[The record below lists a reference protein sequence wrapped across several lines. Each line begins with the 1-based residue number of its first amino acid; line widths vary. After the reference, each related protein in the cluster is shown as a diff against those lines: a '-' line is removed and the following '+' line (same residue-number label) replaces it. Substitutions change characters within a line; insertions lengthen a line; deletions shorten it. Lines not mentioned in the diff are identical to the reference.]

1 MTTKNTLL
9 QSALWYRKL
18 GFSVIPQGRDKK
30 PLINW
35 TKYQEEHPS
44 EQEIEQWWTQYPDAM
59 IAIVTG
65 KISDITVIDVDSRK
79 GLEIMLDLLPD
90 KFSTPVVISP
100 SGGKHLY
107 FKYCPGLVTRSRDL
121 EDIDTKTD
129 GGLITAPP
137 SINENDKQY
146 KWADGYHIK
155 NMPLAELPQAYIQA
169 VKKGTDP
176 FTCNDNRHSIT
187 VSFNKGNRDESLF
200 HAAHSLVLG
209 GMSQENIEKVIL
221 HLAKSCDPPF
231 SNKEAKE
238 KINSAIQRALSKDR
252 NLTQEVRDW
261 INLSWGW
268 FSLPQIYE
276 SLAFSVEDKA
286 NVRKILSRLRQ
297 EKVIETSQTKY
308 GWYRLPDMDCEQ
320 IDWRKSSGTPLDIK
334 YPFEIEKMVNT
345 YSKNIIVIAGEPN
358 YGKTAFLFN
367 FIKLNMDKH
376 DIHYFSSE
384 SGTGGDEL
392 KIRLSKFT
400 DIKEEDWKFT
410 AWERSSNFSDVIKP
424 DSINVVDFL
433 EIVDEFWR
441 VGEYI
446 KLIYDKLNKG
456 IAFVAIQKNMG
467 RELGRGGGLGTEKP
481 RLYLALGRDPETHEN
496 KIKIIKG
503 KNWSGKQ
510 NPNYQA
516 LRFKII
522 NGAQL
527 MPTSYWCYESPQGS
541 RELF

>member
-9 QSALWYRKL
+9 QSALWYRRQ
-18 GFSVIPQGRDKK
+18 GFSVIPQGGDKK

-35 TKYQEEHPS
+35 TKYQEEYPT
-44 EQEIEQWWTQYPDAM
+44 EKEIEQWWTEYPDAM

-65 KISDITVIDVDSRK
+65 KISGITVIDIDSRK
-79 GLEIMLDLLPD
+79 GLDIMLDLLPD

-137 SINENDKQY
+137 SINEDNKQY

-155 NMPLAELPQAYIQA
+155 SVPLAELPQAYIQA
-169 VKKGTDP
+169 VQRGVDP
-176 FTCNDNRHSIT
+176 FTGKENKHNIV

-238 KINSAIQRALSKDR
+238 KINSAIQRALTKDR
-252 NLTQEVRDW
+252 NLTQEVKDW
-261 INLSWGW
+261 IALSWGW
-268 FSLPQIYE
+268 FSLPQIYD
-276 SLAFSVEDKA
+276 SLAFSPEDKA

-308 GWYRLPDMDCEQ
+308 GWYRLPDLDCKQ
-320 IDWRKSSGTPLDIK
+320 IDWRKASGTPLDIK

-345 YSKNIIVIAGEPN
+345 YSKNIIVIAGESDR
-358 YGKTAFLFN
+358 GKTAFLFN

-384 SGTGGDEL
+384 SGTEGDEL
-392 KIRLSKFT
+392 KVRLSKFT
-400 DIKEEDWKFT
+400 DIKKEDWRFT

-424 DSINVVDFL
+424 NGINVVDFL
-433 EIVDEFWR
+433 EIIDEFWR

-446 KLIYDKLNKG
+446 KSIYDKLDKG
-456 IAFVAIQKNMG
+456 IAFVAIQKNLG

-481 RLYLALGRDPETHEN
+481 RLYLSLGRDSETHEN

-503 KNWSGKQ
+503 KNWTGKQ
-510 NPNYQA
+510 NPNNQT
-516 LRFKII
+516 LKFKIVD
-522 NGAQL
+522 GAKL
-527 MPTSYWCYESPQGS
+527 MPVSYWYYEPPQGS
-541 RELF
+541 KEMF